1 MKNRVISVDVLRGLT
16 MMGMTIV
23 NNPGDWGHVYPPLL
37 HAEWHGWTP
46 TDCVFPFFLFLVGI
60 SIPLAHPEGTFSHD
74 WMGKVLTR
82 TMKIFSLGLFLAF
95 FDKIP
100 FLGFE
105 GWPLLLFRLGIT
117 GGLVILFF
125 SEYDLKL
132 QFNVALIITS
142 VLMILALGGFEAFQ
156 NVRIPGVLQR
166 IAIVYLI
173 VSLLYIHRSTWAL
186 LLYSV
191 FFLFV
196 YWYLMMYSSL
206 PMAGSLVPGQ
216 NVAAWLDETLLSGHL
231 YQATKTWDPE
241 GFLSTIP
248 SIVTGLLGVIVGKAL
263 LANWTISQK
272 LGWGYIASLVLIGVG
287 YVWNEVFPINKSL
300 WTSSYVLVMAGFAL
314 FFLTSIEALIHFGSD
329 RWTRP
334 FLIFGTNAITVFFF
348 SGFIPDV
355 LWMVQVGDTSLQGWL
370 YATFITSVFS
380 DPYQASLAGAI
391 VYLVIWGGI
400 LTYFYRNR
408 LIFKV

>member
-1 MKNRVISVDVLRGLT
+1 MKNRILSVDVLRGLT

-46 TDCVFPFFLFLVGI
+46 TDWVFPFFLFLLGA
-60 SIPLAHPEGTFSHD
+60 SIPLSHPSGLFSHD

-100 FLGFE
+100 FFGLE
-105 GWPLLLFRLGIT
+105 GWALLMFRLSLT

-125 SEYDLKL
+125 SDYDLKL
-132 QFNVALIITS
+132 QFNVALIVTS

-156 NVRIPGVLQR
+156 SVRIPGVLQR
-166 IAIVYLI
+166 IAVVYLI
-173 VSLLYIHRSTWAL
+173 CSILYVHRSSLGILIYGVLFL
-186 LLYSV
+186 LG
-191 FFLFV
+191 
-196 YWYLMMYSSL
+196 YWYLMMFSSM
-206 PMAGSLVPGQ
+206 PMSGLLEPGK
-216 NVAAWLDETLLSGHL
+216 NAAAWLDELLLPGHL
-231 YQATKTWDPE
+231 YSATKTWDPE
-241 GFLSTIP
+241 GFLSTLP
-248 SIVTGLLGVIVGKAL
+248 AIVSGLLGVLVGKAL
-263 LANWTISQK
+263 LAKWEIQKK
-272 LGWGYIASLVLIGVG
+272 LGWGYAVSLLLLVVG

-314 FFLTSIEALIHFGSD
+314 FFLTTIEALIHFFSE
-329 RWTRP
+329 RWALP
-334 FLIFGTNAITVFFF
+334 FIIFGTNAITVFFF

-355 LWMVQVGDTSLQGWL
+355 LWMIPVGDGDLQSWL
-370 YATFITSVFS
+370 YATFFTSVFT
-380 DPYQASLAGAI
+380 DPYQASLAGALA
-391 VYLVIWGGI
+391 YLLIWGGI
-400 LTYFYRNR
+400 LTYFYRIR